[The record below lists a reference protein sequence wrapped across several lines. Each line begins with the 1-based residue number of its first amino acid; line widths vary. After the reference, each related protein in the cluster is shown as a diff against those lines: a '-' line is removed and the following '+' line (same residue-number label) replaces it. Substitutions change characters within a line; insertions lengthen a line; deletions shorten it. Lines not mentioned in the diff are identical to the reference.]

1 MLVWLDR
8 FKCASTYIWRLNILI
23 FAVLKLGFRWT
34 VCSFIIEYRGGK
46 VLQQWRGL
54 DGNWNLQVTFAYL
67 STDEFLVFYSLEHF
81 LKRPLTR
88 SSPIQSTRRVENEG
102 RAFSILYPLLNFRD
116 QNNTFWPIF
125 WHWPICRRSL
135 CRNVAIF
142 RNSKRNCPER
152 IVLPQVWWVSAQ
164 PPLRNVL

>member
-1 MLVWLDR
+1 MDGVQ
-8 FKCASTYIWRLNILI
+8 FFY
-23 FAVLKLGFRWT
+23 
-34 VCSFIIEYRGGK
+34 IIEYRGGK

-125 WHWPICRRSL
+125 GIGPSVGGRCAETWQFFEIL
-135 CRNVAIF
+135 
-142 RNSKRNCPER
+142 KE
-152 IVLPQVWWVSAQ
+152 IVQKG
-164 PPLRNVL
+164 